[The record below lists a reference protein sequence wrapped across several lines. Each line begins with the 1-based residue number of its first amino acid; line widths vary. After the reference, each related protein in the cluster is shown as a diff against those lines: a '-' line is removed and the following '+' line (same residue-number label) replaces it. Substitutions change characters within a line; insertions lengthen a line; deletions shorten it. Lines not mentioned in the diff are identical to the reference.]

1 VAALRAECVRTGVR
15 EVAVTPNRTGPGS
28 VARISP
34 LSLRTSA
41 TIRLRRLAKDAVY
54 KEEPRQLVVPLPR
67 GADAATVLR
76 ELLAEL
82 VPAEEGA
89 LAS

>member
-1 VAALRAECVRTGVR
+1 
-15 EVAVTPNRTGPGS
+15 

-67 GADAATVLR
+67 GADAAAVLR
-76 ELLAEL
+76 ELLGEL